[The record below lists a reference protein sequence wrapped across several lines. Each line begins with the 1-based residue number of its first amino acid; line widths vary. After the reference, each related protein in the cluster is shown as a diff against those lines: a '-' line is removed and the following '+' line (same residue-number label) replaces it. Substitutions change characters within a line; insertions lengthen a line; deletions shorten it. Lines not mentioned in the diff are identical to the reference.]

1 MDVAIL
7 AGGKGTRL
15 GLINKPKA
23 MVDFGG
29 LPLIHRQIIKI
40 DNYRVIKRVFVLIG
54 YLGNFIKEYFED
66 KNFKNLKIFFIE
78 ELEPLGTAGAIKQI
92 SELIS
97 DRFFVIYGDTYFDI
111 DINRFLKF
119 DKLMNSD
126 YGTLFIHPND
136 HPYDSDLVEIE
147 NQHIKKFIPKPHSKC
162 TIYRNYANAAF
173 YILSK
178 KIFELQVDFKN
189 KDLGIDIFPMLP
201 KDSFAAYLS
210 SEFIKDVGT
219 KERLIKT
226 LNIYKLGIPKLRNL
240 KNKQPAVFLD
250 RDGVINYEQQPFVN
264 KNNFKLYEDLVGFLK
279 HVRKK
284 HFLVFVVTNQPVIAK
299 GFISIKELEFIHA
312 KMEKSMLKKG
322 LYFDEIVFCPHHPD
336 KGFPGEIKKYKVN
349 CNCRKP
355 KNEMIMKLINHYNI
369 NIEKS
374 LLIGDRYRDVKAGKN
389 SGLKTVLL
397 TRGLNGNDRDLFPNA
412 KPDFVF
418 NSLTDVKRIIN

>member
-15 GLINKPKA
+15 GLINKPKS
-23 MVDFGG
+23 MVDFEG

-40 DNYRVIKRVFVLIG
+40 DNYKAIKRVFVLIG

-66 KNFKNLKIFFIE
+66 KNFKNLKVFFIE

-92 SELIS
+92 SKLIS

-147 NQHIKKFIPKPHSKC
+147 NQLIKKFIPKPHGKC

-189 KDLGIDIFPMLP
+189 KDLGRDIFPMLP

-226 LNIYKLGIPKLRNL
+226 LSIYKSGIPKLSNL

-264 KNNFKLYEDLVGFLK
+264 KNNFKLYEDLVGFLQ

-284 HFLVFVVTNQPVIAK
+284 HFLIFVVTNQPVIAK
-299 GFISIKELEFIHA
+299 GFISIKELEVIHA
-312 KMEKSMLKKG
+312 KMEKSLLKKG

-355 KNEMIMKLINHYNI
+355 KNQMIMKLINHYNI

-374 LLIGDRYRDVKAGKN
+374 VLIGDRYRDVKAGKN

-412 KPDFVF
+412 EPDFIF